1 MNNNL
6 GNKAILALNLKHYME
21 LKGVDRQQ
29 LSHAIGV
36 PYTTITDWIK
46 GKTYPRIDKIEMMAR
61 FFGITKPDLIEAP
74 TSSPAPLHPA
84 AARVAEIMEDLNEEG
99 VNKII
104 EYAEDISTMGK
115 YKKCDPVSEEEM
127 A

>member
-1 MNNNL
+1 MDIRTVRLNQAFEASRL
-6 GNKAILALNLKHYME
+6 SQTELCRLTGINKGALSSYLSGRYLPKQSALEKLAQILHVDILWLMALDEN
-21 LKGVDRQQ
+21 
-29 LSHAIGV
+29 
-36 PYTTITDWIK
+36 TN
-46 GKTYPRIDKIEMMAR
+46 
-61 FFGITKPDLIEAP
+61 P